1 MIDFVTR
8 HNEVLI
14 LRNNQPYFHF
24 HRKDILEEH
33 TLSLI
38 RQINVEANKYGD
50 SDLLPTE
57 EDQFM
62 DLQNFIIF
70 MAKRSI

>member
-8 HNEVLI
+8 QNEVLI
-14 LRNNQPYFHF
+14 LRNNQPYFQF
-24 HRKDILEEH
+24 TKSEIIEEH

-38 RQINVEANKYGD
+38 RQVNAEANRYGD
-50 SDLLPTE
+50 NDLLPTE
-57 EDQFM
+57 QDQFM

-70 MAKRSI
+70 MAKRSL